1 MRKFIQSDTLQH
13 GSRLWTRFAHSVR
26 RGLQS
31 RSVLGLL
38 LFGFLLVVA
47 PLAIGLIISGNQI
60 DRLSRDSERLL
71 QQAIETSQAAREV
84 NDRLLALERAAR
96 QYRVLRDA
104 QALATLAQQ
113 REALRERINVLDQT
127 ATQDSLRA
135 LLRDMIEDETS
146 LIRQLYAE
154 DAASEW
160 PSTLADGFAELGRS
174 ADQMNVEVNQI
185 AEDSAVRLELLGRQ
199 ARATAWIQLG
209 LILPFA
215 VILAIVFTRMINRPI
230 RQLDQGIR
238 ELTRPD
244 AEPIPQVDSP
254 RDLRAL
260 SLRLEW
266 VRRRLARVE
275 KDRQRLLGQASHE
288 LKTPL
293 SALSEGVSLL
303 NDRLLGPLNPAQAE
317 VIEIMQRN
325 VQQLQAQIDTLLRY
339 NRVRSDL
346 DSRPHRPIVVAELLE
361 LALNGHRLS
370 MTARNIQC
378 ELEVESELEVN
389 GDQELLLTALDN
401 LISNAVKYSPK
412 GGRVGVF
419 ASAERERVLIE
430 VADQGPG
437 IQAEDRLQIFDP
449 FFRARQ
455 RGNADVPGSG
465 LGLAICRDL
474 VRAHGGE
481 VSLAGLSTDRR
492 SAWNTIF
499 RISLPQ
505 WLPESRT

>member
-1 MRKFIQSDTLQH
+1 MHKFKQSDTTH
-13 GSRLWTRFAHSVR
+13 HKRLWARFVHRLR
-26 RGLQS
+26 RGMQS
-31 RSVLGLL
+31 RSMLGLL

-47 PLAIGLIISGNQI
+47 PLAIGLVISGNQI

-84 NDRLLALERAAR
+84 NDRLVALERAAR

-113 REALRERINVLDQT
+113 REALRERINTLNQI
-127 ATQDSLRA
+127 ARHDSLQV
-135 LLRDMIEDETS
+135 LLRDMIGDEAE

-154 DAASEW
+154 DTTAEW
-160 PSTLADGFAELGRS
+160 PPPLADGFAELARS
-174 ADQMNVEVNQI
+174 VDQMNIEVNQM
-185 AEDSAVRLELLGRQ
+185 AEDSAVRLEQLGRQ

-244 AEPIPQVDSP
+244 AAPIPQVDSP

-303 NDRLLGPLNPAQAE
+303 NDRLLGPLAPEQAE
-317 VIEIMQRN
+317 VIDIMQRN

-339 NRVRSDL
+339 NRVRSEL
-346 DSRPHRPIVVAELLE
+346 DRRPHQPIKIAGLLD

-370 MTARNIQC
+370 MKARNIRC
-378 ELEVESELEVN
+378 ELEVEAELEVN

-401 LISNAVKYSPK
+401 LISNAVKYSPQ

-419 ASAERERVLIE
+419 ASVHNQRVLID

-437 IQAEDRLQIFDP
+437 IQVEDRVQIFDP

-455 RGNADVPGSG
+455 LGNADVPGSG

-474 VRAHGGE
+474 IRAQGGE
-481 VSLAGLSTDRR
+481 VSLAEPSADRHSRWSTL
-492 SAWNTIF
+492 F
-499 RISLPQ
+499 RISLPR
-505 WLPESRT
+505 WLPESRV